1 MIRLCLLV
9 ALVLGCSRPEGPP
22 IRVIIPEGSS
32 MRVAAESLE
41 AARLISTSTG
51 FRVYGRIAG
60 NDRSLKP
67 GTYLMKRGTPWP
79 EIMKALVGGR
89 GLVRSVTIPEG
100 LALARIAELVGKA
113 LDVAPDSVIAATKD
127 TALLRRLNVPTPTL
141 EGYLFPATY
150 AFPEGTDPALAV
162 SEMVRRFEQE
172 WDPKWNARLTELAM
186 NRHDIVTLAS
196 IIEEEAKL
204 PQERP
209 IISAVYHNR
218 LKIDMALQADP
229 TVQYAR
235 GTHAERVTFKDL
247 EIDSPY
253 NTYKYPG
260 LPPGPISSPGGES
273 LRAAL
278 FPASANYLY
287 FVAYPDGHHEFRRT
301 LDEHNAVRARLRAD
315 SNRRAAAQSAAASTT
330 PSPAAPRK
338 R

>member
-1 MIRLCLLV
+1 MIRGLL
-9 ALVLGCSRPEGPP
+9 LLTLLLGCGRPEGPP
-22 IRVIIPEGSS
+22 IRVVVPEGAS
-32 MRVAAESLE
+32 MRVAAESLD
-41 AARLISTSTG
+41 AAGLVSSAMG
-51 FRVYGRIAG
+51 FRIYGRIAG

-79 EIMKALVGGR
+79 EIIKALIGGR

-100 LALARIAELVGKA
+100 LALAQIAELVGKA
-113 LDVAPDSVIAATKD
+113 LDVPPASVIAAASD
-127 TALLRRLNVPTPTL
+127 TAIRRRLNVPTATL
-141 EGYLFPATY
+141 EGYLFPDTY
-150 AFPEGTDPALAV
+150 AFPEGTDPARAV
-162 SEMVRRFEQE
+162 NEMIRRFERE
-172 WDPKWNARLTELAM
+172 WDPKWNARLGELAM

-218 LKIDMALQADP
+218 LKIGMALQADP

-235 GTHAERVTFKDL
+235 RTHAARVTFKDL

-260 LPPGPISSPGGES
+260 LPVGPISSPGGES

-278 FPASANYLY
+278 FPAIANYLY

-301 LDEHNAVRARLRAD
+301 LDEHNAVRARI
-315 SNRRAAAQSAAASTT
+315 RAATGARTVT
-330 PSPAAPRK
+330 PAGARPAPRPPAP
-338 R
+338 RRP

>member
-1 MIRLCLLV
+1 
-9 ALVLGCSRPEGPP
+9 
-22 IRVIIPEGSS
+22 
-32 MRVAAESLE
+32 MRVAAESL
-41 AARLISTSTG
+41 AAAQLISSSTG
-51 FRVYGRIAG
+51 FRIYGRIG
-60 NDRSLKP
+60 GHDRSLKP
-67 GTYLMKRGTPWP
+67 GTYLIKRGTPWP
-79 EIMKALVGGR
+79 EIMKALTGGR

-100 LALARIAELVGKA
+100 LALTQIAQLVGKA
-113 LDVAPDSVIAATKD
+113 LDTPPDSVIAAARD
-127 TALLRRLNVPTPTL
+127 TALRRRLDVPTPTL

-150 AFPEGTDPALAV
+150 AFPEGTKPSVAV
-162 SEMVRRFEQE
+162 QEMVRRFEQE
-172 WDPKWNARLTELAM
+172 WDPKWSARLTELAM

-218 LKIDMALQADP
+218 LKIGMALQADP

-235 GTHAERVTFKDL
+235 GVHAERVTFKDL

-260 LPPGPISSPGGES
+260 LPIGPISSPGGES

-278 FPASANYLY
+278 FPAKVDYLY

-301 LDEHNAVRARLRAD
+301 LEEHNAVRARIRAD
-315 SNRRAAAQSAAASTT
+315 AARAAAAARAA
-330 PSPAAPRK
+330 PARQPAAPPR